1 MKLALAG
8 INHRTAPVQVREKL
22 ALRHDEI
29 PAALLDMQ
37 ARGAK
42 EALVLST
49 CNRVEVTATLA
60 DGVSVEHLLEGVVG
74 NRPDLSWEEM
84 RPHLYI
90 YEDAEAIRHLFRV
103 AASLDSRSSAS
114 LKF

>member
-8 INHRTAPVQVREKL
+8 INHRTAPVQVRERL
-22 ALRHDEI
+22 ALRPDEI

-49 CNRVEVTATLA
+49 CNRVEITAVLA
-60 DGVSVEHLLEGVVG
+60 DSFSVDRLLEGILG
-74 NRPDLSWEEM
+74 NRPDLRWEEV
-84 RPHLYI
+84 RPHL
-90 YEDAEAIRHLFRV
+90 
-103 AASLDSRSSAS
+103 
-114 LKF
+114 